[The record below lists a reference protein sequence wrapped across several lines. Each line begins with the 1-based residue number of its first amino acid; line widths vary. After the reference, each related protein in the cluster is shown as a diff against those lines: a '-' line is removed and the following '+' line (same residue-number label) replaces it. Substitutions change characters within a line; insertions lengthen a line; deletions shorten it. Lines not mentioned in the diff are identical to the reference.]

1 MTPPCGVPVTDRR
14 TCPSLITP
22 ARNIARSSLSTD
34 RSLTRS
40 CTARIKPSC
49 GIASKQL
56 AISVSTTHR
65 LPRQD
70 SSTSTCRASCGARRG
85 RNPNEHANISASK
98 IGSSTIFTAAC
109 TTRSATEGIDNSL
122 RSHDR
127 SRTSLRWTLSPSA
140 WNRRPGSALA
150 ARYSACC
157 KARTGSIT
165 DPEAAELAETA
176 LTGLLQDEQYAP
188 TKQRPFPHRRL
199 CCPLGS
205 SSTTAASD
213 AHPARRP
220 VPGVNRL

>member
-1 MTPPCGVPVTDRR
+1 M
-14 TCPSLITP
+14 
-22 ARNIARSSLSTD
+22 
-34 RSLTRS
+34 
-40 CTARIKPSC
+40 
-49 GIASKQL
+49 
-56 AISVSTTHR
+56 
-65 LPRQD
+65 
-70 SSTSTCRASCGARRG
+70 STCRASCAARFG
-85 RNPNEHANISASK
+85 RNPNEHANMSASK

-109 TTRSATEGIDNSL
+109 TTRSATEGIDSGLCSDDPGLGMNTRRAGSGRQRPSL
-122 RSHDR
+122 NAAATSSSSRDTPYSSTSAMVIRSIPAAPRLRRTSSHAR

-176 LTGLLQDEQYAP
+176 LTGLLQDKQYAP

-213 AHPARRP
+213 AHPAHHP
-220 VPGVNRL
+220 LPGANRL